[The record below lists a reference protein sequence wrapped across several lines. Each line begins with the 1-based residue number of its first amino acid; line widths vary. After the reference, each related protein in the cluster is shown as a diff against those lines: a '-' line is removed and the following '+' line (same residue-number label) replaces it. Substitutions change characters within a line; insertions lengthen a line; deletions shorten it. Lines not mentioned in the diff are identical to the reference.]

1 LAKRDLLEKE
11 KLIADISLRL
21 DAMAKKTDP
30 NHVVAGPVDM
40 SAADPKVVQ
49 VINNLQEQL
58 YAERRENRR
67 LKGA

>member
-1 LAKRDLLEKE
+1 V
-11 KLIADISLRL
+11 
-21 DAMAKKTDP
+21 AKKTDP
-30 NHVVAGPVDM
+30 NRAAAVSIDM

>member
-1 LAKRDLLEKE
+1 LRVDA
-11 KLIADISLRL
+11 IS
-21 DAMAKKTDP
+21 KKTDP
-30 NHVVAGPVDM
+30 NHVAASSVDV
-40 SAADPKVVQ
+40 SGADPKLVQ